1 MSKIICSRRH
11 LAGPGRACARRSI
24 VYTLPAKSSGTS
36 VCRAANAPRRGSTI
50 EEWEIM
56 AGHPPG
62 KQGSK
67 GASRRTLLL
76 ALVLGL
82 AAGVLSAVMLLA
94 DFNPGAPGETASGKA
109 LIGGPFSLVNGQGE
123 RVTEKDFAGKPMLVF
138 FGFTHCPDVCPAG
151 LQVIAAALDKLG
163 DEAGGL
169 TPIFITVD
177 PERDTPEV
185 TGKYVA
191 SFHPAIVG
199 LSGAPEDVAA
209 AIKNYRVY
217 AKKVEG
223 SAPDQY
229 NMDHSA
235 FLYLMDSNGEYQRH
249 FSHSVDADALA
260 AELAKAL

>member
-1 MSKIICSRRH
+1 
-11 LAGPGRACARRSI
+11 
-24 VYTLPAKSSGTS
+24 
-36 VCRAANAPRRGSTI
+36 
-50 EEWEIM
+50 M

>member
-1 MSKIICSRRH
+1 
-11 LAGPGRACARRSI
+11 
-24 VYTLPAKSSGTS
+24 
-36 VCRAANAPRRGSTI
+36 
-50 EEWEIM
+50 M
-56 AGHPPG
+56 AGNTPG
-62 KQGSK
+62 KKSA

-82 AAGVLSAVMLLA
+82 AAGMVSAVFLLA
-94 DFNPGAPGETASGKA
+94 DVDQGASSREGASGKA
-109 LIGGPFSLVNGQGE
+109 LIGGPFSLVNGRGE

-151 LQVIAAALDKLG
+151 LQVIAAALDQLG
-163 DEAGGL
+163 DKASGL

-199 LSGAPEDVAA
+199 LSGSPEEVAV
-209 AIKNYRVY
+209 AIKAYRVY
-217 AKKVEG
+217 ARKAEG

-229 NMDHSA
+229 NVDHSA
-235 FLYLMDSNGEYQRH
+235 FLYLMDSSGEYQRH
-249 FSHSVDADALA
+249 FSHTVDADTLA
-260 AELAKAL
+260 ADLAKAL